1 MLGHFKKAKID
12 TDNPKTTIGAWVKE
26 QEKSCYICDYYKNT
40 YNRYLDTSLN
50 FTEKIRNLKSFL
62 KTAKVSASPISQIL

>member
-12 TDNPKTTIGAWVKE
+12 TENPKTTLGAWVKE

-40 YNRYLDTSLN
+40 YNRYLDT
-50 FTEKIRNLKSFL
+50 FL
-62 KTAKVSASPISQIL
+62 L